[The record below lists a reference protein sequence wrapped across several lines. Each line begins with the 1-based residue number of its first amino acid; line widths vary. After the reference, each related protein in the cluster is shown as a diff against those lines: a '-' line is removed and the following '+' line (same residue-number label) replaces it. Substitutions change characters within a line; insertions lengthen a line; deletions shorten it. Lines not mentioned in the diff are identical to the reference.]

1 MSIAMQEKITGFQES
16 MEPIPRPTI
25 EEFIQQQQ
33 TASANHINYIYDVAV
48 ADIEQ
53 AYAIADYRLAK
64 VIRKAGDRAL
74 ELVNP
79 QEYRRIKRARAASR
93 ARQIL
98 YSSYDV

>member
-1 MSIAMQEKITGFQES
+1 MSIAMQEKITGFEDS
-16 MEPIPRPTI
+16 MEPIPRPTV

-79 QEYRRIKRARAASR
+79 QEYRRIKRERLR
-93 ARQIL
+93 RIL